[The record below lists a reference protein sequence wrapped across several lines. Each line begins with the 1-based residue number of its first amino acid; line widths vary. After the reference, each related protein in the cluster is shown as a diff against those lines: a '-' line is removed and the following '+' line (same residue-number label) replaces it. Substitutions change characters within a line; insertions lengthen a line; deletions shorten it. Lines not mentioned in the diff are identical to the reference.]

1 MKKQIRKSVFE
12 TNSSSVHTISIS
24 NTDDYKKVLETYE
37 GKVVGF
43 TSGQF
48 GWEHEEYTS
57 LNAKAS
63 YLWTGIVTCGQYTP
77 EKIEKIKDNITSVL
91 IGHGVNAWFEDYET
105 NEYNGSDGT
114 KHIYCDFSHFSY
126 VDHAACLDSWFD
138 DLFPNNGDDIFGDL
152 LLWYLFNPDSIVI
165 TSNDNDDYD
174 YNLHSS
180 RGKVCEYEYVK
191 GN

>member
-1 MKKQIRKSVFE
+1 MNKQVRQGVFE

-24 NTDDYKKVLETYE
+24 NSDDYKQTLAEFS

-43 TSGQF
+43 TSGEF

-57 LNAKAS
+57 LDKKAS
-63 YLWTGIVTCGQYTP
+63 YLWTGIVTCGCYSP

-91 IGHGVNAWFEDYET
+91 MEHGINAWFEEYEQH
-105 NEYNGSDGT
+105 EYEGSNGT
-114 KHIYCDFSHFSY
+114 KRVFCCFSRFAY
-126 VDHAACLDSWFD
+126 VDHSACLDTWFD
-138 DLFPNNGDDIFGDL
+138 DLFPNNGEDIDGNM
-152 LLWYLFNPDSIVI
+152 LLWYLFNPDSVVI

-174 YNLHSS
+174 YNHFS
-180 RGKVCEYEYVK
+180 RNGKVNELEYVK